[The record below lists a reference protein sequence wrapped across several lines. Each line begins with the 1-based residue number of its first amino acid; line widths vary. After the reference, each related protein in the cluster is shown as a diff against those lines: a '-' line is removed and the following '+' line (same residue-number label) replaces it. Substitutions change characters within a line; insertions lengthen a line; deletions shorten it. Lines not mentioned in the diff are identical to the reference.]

1 MKDYSF
7 GNFLRELRERQG
19 LSQHQLGALVGV
31 SNKAVSKWE
40 NGSSM
45 PKSSV
50 LLRLSELL
58 GVTVDELFA
67 CRQRSSESNRKGVFA
82 MKQTKQFWE
91 KVYAAL
97 HEHYGEFPPLPIL
110 NRLECEKAELEKT
123 DRIVYLNLIAVLAE
137 KAEASGHHARLLCQ
151 NSGYFTAYL
160 LGASEFNPL
169 PPHYFC
175 PDCGK
180 FEFAAEYPDC
190 WDMPEKQ
197 CTCGTQ
203 FRRDGHDFPHEAYR
217 TTHPKISLALQMDL
231 GFFPDAEAALREY
244 FTDCPLVELSN
255 FGMSS
260 EDDVRIER
268 KTFCILPQDKMDFA
282 RANPVVSF
290 QEYRNIL
297 IEYPFIHFNHACEL
311 DIHRRLEQETNTS
324 FRRIPFLNLNEKLP
338 EEFTSGNTD
347 GLGQFGF
354 AYDKQ
359 VLREH
364 PPKTYNDLIRIHGMT
379 ICCRY
384 NYTTEIDREHSIC
397 TRGYLHDHIENPQS
411 PAFRDEIFRYIQSR
425 MTAHGHTDTGFAYSV
440 MRNTYSGSYGK
451 NGMDEMTEKSLLDIG
466 VPPDYIETLKDIRYI
481 WVRSRSVLE
490 VKDALIRLWYRKN
503 YPDVFKQI
511 VLR

>member
-7 GNFLRELRERQG
+7 GNFLRELRERRG

-45 PKSSV
+45 PKSP
-50 LLRLSELL
+50 LLFRLSELL
-58 GVTVDELFA
+58 GVTVDELLA
-67 CRQRSSESNRKGVFA
+67 CRYHSSEPDRKGIFA
-82 MKQTKQFWE
+82 MKNKKELWNN
-91 KVYAAL
+91 VYSAL
-97 HEHYGEFPPLPIL
+97 RGRYGDTPPLAVL
-110 NRLECEKAELEKT
+110 NRLESEKAEIEKT
-123 DRIVYLNLIAVLAE
+123 DLIVYLSLIAVLVG

-151 NSGYFTAYL
+151 NSGYFTAFL
-160 LGASEFNPL
+160 LGAAEFNPL

-175 PDCGK
+175 PGCGK
-180 FEFAAEYPDC
+180 FKFAPEYPDC
-190 WDMPEKQ
+190 WDMPPKR
-197 CTCGTQ
+197 CSCGAE

-217 TTHPKISLALQMDL
+217 TTSPKISLSLQMD
-231 GFFPDAEAALREY
+231 GSFFPYAEAALREY
-244 FTDCPLVELSN
+244 FTDCPLVEFDN
-255 FGMSS
+255 FGMQP
-260 EDDVRIER
+260 DAGFER
-268 KTFCILPQDKMDFA
+268 KTFCVLPQDKLDFA
-282 RANPVVSF
+282 RSNPVVSF
-290 QEYRNIL
+290 QEYRYVF
-297 IEYPFIHFNHACEL
+297 IEYPYIHLIQSEDL

-324 FRRIPFLNLNEKLP
+324 FRRIPFLNEKLP

-347 GLGQFGF
+347 GLGNFGF

-364 PPKTYNDLIRIHGMT
+364 PPKTYNDLLRFHGMT

-384 NYTTEIDREHSIC
+384 NYTTRTDENHSIC
-397 TRGYLHDHIENPQS
+397 TRGYIHDHAENPQS

-511 VLR
+511 VLK